1 MTKRTFWVTSVLA
14 VAFLLIPTVLSAET
28 VNQKGTSTAMIGEN
42 QVTWDSNFVHHG
54 YVLGESVTMRID
66 WSGTARMAGMVSV
79 GMARPF
85 SPDGAAGTI
94 IGVQRL
100 GTEAALV
107 TMAFTRLHKS
117 GRGGV
122 ATAFLH
128 INLAVDDG
136 SGRIVIRPFPVKC
149 HVKAGK

>member
-1 MTKRTFWVTSVLA
+1 MTKRIFWVTSILT
-14 VAFLLIPTVLSAET
+14 VAFLLLPTVISAEPM
-28 VNQKGTSTAMIGEN
+28 NQKGTSTAMIGEN

-54 YVLGESVTMRID
+54 YVLGEPVTMRVD
-66 WSGTARMAGMVSV
+66 WRGTATIAGMVSM
-79 GMARPF
+79 GLARPF
-85 SPDGAAGTI
+85 SPDGAEGSI

-107 TMAFTRLHKS
+107 TMTFTRLHKK
-117 GRGGV
+117 GRGGA

-128 INLAVDDG
+128 MNLAVDDG

-149 HVKAGK
+149 HVSVNR